1 MPKTFS
7 NGYALVI
14 GVGADLPDTI
24 DDAVGVASILTD
36 PDRCGYPDEQVLL
49 LTGRNAT
56 RTDILRGL
64 MWLAKITDEESTV
77 IVYFSGH
84 GYRFGP
90 PNDQAHYLLPNDYDL
105 KRYEETCIPGA
116 IFAGLLKK
124 ISARNLVLL
133 LDCCHPADV
142 GGIKGA
148 RIQVVKAPLPAEALS
163 LLEVGK
169 GIIIIASSLENEYSH
184 TGHPYSIFTQALVEV
199 LSGQGVSQQDG
210 FVRVADLALYAR
222 EVVPSRTADRQH
234 PTLHFEHADNFVL
247 AYYAGGSI
255 QAAPL
260 SIDTTQAREADAP
273 SVDIQIRNE
282 APVFTQFNIG
292 HIISADVEALLNKEV
307 DNLQQYFRK
316 LMASA
321 RNEGFPKVRLVQ
333 EAKNVWLDLKKRFG
347 DQLPEPQ
354 AALALDGSLM
364 FTWRRPGH
372 YLEIEVFP
380 DGHKEAF
387 YENEITDTP
396 WEAKITPSA
405 SLTDRVL
412 EKLSIFMLDK
422 VHLN

>member
-1 MPKTFS
+1 MRKTFS

-14 GVGADLPDTI
+14 GVGADLPSTI
-24 DDAVGVASILTD
+24 DDAEGVASILKD
-36 PDRCGYPDEQVLL
+36 PDRCGYPDEQVRL
-49 LTGRNAT
+49 LTGRDAM
-56 RTDILRGL
+56 RKDILRGL
-64 MWLAKITDEESTV
+64 MWLSISTDEKSTV

-90 PNDQAHYLLPNDYDL
+90 SNDQAHYLLPNDYDL
-105 KRYEETCIPGA
+105 TRYKETCIAGA
-116 IFAGLLKK
+116 MFAGLLKK
-124 ISARNLVLL
+124 ISARKLVLL
-133 LDCCHPADV
+133 LDCCHAAGV

-148 RIQVVKAPLPAEALS
+148 RIQMVKAPLPAEALS

-199 LSGQGVSQQDG
+199 LSGQGVSRQDG

-222 EVVPSRTADRQH
+222 EVVPGRTADRQH

-247 AYYAGGSI
+247 AYYAGGNI
-255 QAAPL
+255 LTKPL
-260 SIDTTQAREADAP
+260 SFGTTP
-273 SVDIQIRNE
+273 TMTPTNTMKVDVDVIEGKNVE
-282 APVFTQFNIG
+282 LVNDDIG
-292 HIISADVEALLNKEV
+292 YIIHANFLNKEV

-316 LMASA
+316 LIASA

-333 EAKNVWLDLKKRFG
+333 EAENVWLDLKKRFG